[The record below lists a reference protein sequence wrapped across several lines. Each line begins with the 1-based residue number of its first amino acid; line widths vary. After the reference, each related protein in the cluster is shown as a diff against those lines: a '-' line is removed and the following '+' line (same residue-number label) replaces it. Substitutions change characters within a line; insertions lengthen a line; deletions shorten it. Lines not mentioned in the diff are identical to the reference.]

1 MRKLS
6 KFIGQ
11 EQPVRALRFNLTH
24 AIATRLPSR
33 VRTCIAL
40 SALTC
45 SAALAAPV
53 SDDSVTIYS
62 KLQPGAVSPDLYRP
76 APGRHFAGQVPGYA
90 IVRHDRPYDIEKGL
104 HTLRVTDVAALIDPT
119 TVTFSSLDRPATR
132 VLEQAFQFDLVS
144 QAKLIQRYLGQR
156 IAVEL
161 PRGDEID
168 LVEGVLLGATDGLTL
183 QLDDGSVQAIRS
195 YNNLRFD
202 QLPGGLITRPTLEWL
217 LDSPASGKQQTRVAY
232 ETQGMTWWADYNITY
247 DESQDC
253 AMDLSA
259 WVSIINQSGTAYE
272 NARLK
277 LIAGDVHRAEQRQPR
292 RDVVYKMAMAE
303 EADAGFVEKAFFEY
317 HLYTLGRRTD
327 LPDNS
332 TMQLQLM
339 PTARGIECAKELVFA
354 PTLDTPWWGY
364 QQLEQEYGRY
374 GNGDVNVFLR
384 FRNDEAQQLGIPL
397 PAGRIRVMQL
407 DPSDDSL
414 EFIGED
420 VIDHTPRNEDVLIEM
435 GNAFDVVGERKQTDF
450 RLDLRT
456 RNLWETFEIRL
467 RNHKDEAVDV
477 AVLENLYRSAN
488 WKIEGASL
496 KHRKEN
502 SNRVRFDVRV
512 PSEEEVVL
520 TYTAHYYW

>member
-1 MRKLS
+1 MRKVS
-6 KFIGQ
+6 TFAGKVQ
-11 EQPVRALRFNLTH
+11 AK
-24 AIATRLPSR
+24 IAKRCRRRQRNIVRLPSQLR
-33 VRTCIAL
+33 SCIAL
-40 SALTC
+40 SALACGT
-45 SAALAAPV
+45 AVAAPV

-76 APGRHFAGQVPGYA
+76 TPGRHYSGQVPGYA
-90 IVRHDRPYDIEKGL
+90 IVRHDRPYDIEKGQ

-119 TVTFSSLDRPATR
+119 TVTFSSLDRPGTR
-132 VLEQAFQFDLVS
+132 VLEQSFQFDLVS

-161 PRGDEID
+161 PRGDQVD

-183 QLDDGSVQAIRS
+183 QMDDGSVQAIRS

-217 LDSPASGKQQTRVAY
+217 LDSPSTGEQETRIAY

-247 DESQDC
+247 DESTAC
-253 AMDLSA
+253 TMDLSA
-259 WVSIINQSGTAYE
+259 WVSIINQSGATYE

-339 PTARGIECAKELVFA
+339 PTARGIGCAKELVFA

-364 QQLEQEYGRY
+364 QQLDQEYGRY
-374 GNGDVNVFLR
+374 GNGDINVYLR
-384 FRNDEAQQLGIPL
+384 FRNEEAQQLGIPL

-407 DPSDDSL
+407 DPADDSL

-488 WKIEGASL
+488 WKIEGASQ
-496 KHRKEN
+496 KHRKES
-502 SNRVRFDVRV
+502 SNRIRFDVRV

-520 TYTAHYYW
+520 TYTAHYFW

>member
-1 MRKLS
+1 MRKLTTYPG
-6 KFIGQ
+6 KF
-11 EQPVRALRFNLTH
+11 EPVA
-24 AIATRLPSR
+24 ATRPGGQQTGMVRLTSR
-33 VRTCIAL
+33 LRACIAM
-40 SALTC
+40 SALAC
-45 SAALAAPV
+45 GAAVAAPV

-62 KLQPGAVSPDLYRP
+62 SLQPGAVSPDLYRP
-76 APGRHFAGQVPGYA
+76 APGRHFSGQVPGYA

-119 TVTFSSLDRPATR
+119 TVTFASLDRPATR
-132 VLEQAFQFDLVS
+132 VLEQSFQFDLVS

-161 PRGDEID
+161 PRGDQVD

-195 YNNLRFD
+195 YNNLRFN
-202 QLPGGLITRPTLEWL
+202 QLPGGLNTRPTLEWL
-217 LDSPASGKQQTRVAY
+217 LDSPASGQQETRITY
-232 ETQGMTWWADYNITY
+232 ETEGLTWWADYNITY
-247 DESQDC
+247 DESAAC
-253 AMDLSA
+253 TMDLSA
-259 WVSIINQSGTAYE
+259 WVSIINQSGAGYQ

-277 LIAGDVHRAEQRQPR
+277 LIAGDVHRAERRQPQ
-292 RDVVYKMAMAE
+292 RDVVYKMAMAA
-303 EADAGFVEKAFFEY
+303 EADAGFVEKSFFEY
-317 HLYTLGRRTD
+317 HLYTLSRRTD

-339 PTARGIECAKELVFA
+339 PTARRIECAKELVFA
-354 PTLDTPWWGY
+354 PTLNTPWWGY
-364 QQLEQEYGRY
+364 QQLDQEYGRH
-374 GNGDVNVFLR
+374 GKGDVNVFLR
-384 FRNDEAQQLGIPL
+384 FRNEEAQQLGAPL

-407 DPSDDSL
+407 DPDDDSL

-435 GNAFDVVGERKQTDF
+435 GNAFDVVGERVQTDF
-450 RLDLRT
+450 RVDSRT

-467 RNHKDEAVDV
+467 RNHKDEAARV

-488 WKIEGASL
+488 WKIEDASQ

-502 SNRVRFDVRV
+502 SNRIRFDVSV
-512 PSEEEVVL
+512 PSEGEVVL
-520 TYTAHYYW
+520 TYTAHYFW

>member
-1 MRKLS
+1 MRHS
-6 KFIGQ
+6 
-11 EQPVRALRFNLTH
+11 RRFARKACCFLAPIT
-24 AIATRLPSR
+24 LF
-33 VRTCIAL
+33 CG
-40 SALTC
+40 
-45 SAALAAPV
+45 AAMAAPV

-62 KLQPGAVSPDLYRP
+62 RLQPGAVSPDLYRP
-76 APGRHFAGQVPGYA
+76 APGRPFTGQVPGYA

-104 HTLRVTDVAALIDPT
+104 HALRVTDVAALIDPT

-132 VLEQAFQFDLVS
+132 VLEQSFQFDLVS

-161 PRGDEID
+161 PRGDQVD
-168 LVEGVLLGATDGLTL
+168 LVEGVLLGASDGLTL

-217 LDSPASGKQQTRVAY
+217 LDSPASGQQQTRIAY
-232 ETQGMTWWADYNITY
+232 ETEGMTWWADYNITY
-247 DESQDC
+247 DESRDC
-253 AMDLSA
+253 VMDLSA
-259 WVSIINQSGTAYE
+259 WVSIINQTGAAYE

-277 LIAGDVHRAEQRQPR
+277 LIAGDVHRAERKPPQRN
-292 RDVVYKMAMAE
+292 VVYKMAMAE
-303 EADAGFVEKAFFEY
+303 EADAGFAEKAFFEY
-317 HLYTLGRRTD
+317 HMYTLGRRTD

-332 TMQLQLM
+332 TLQLQLM
-339 PTARGIECAKELVFA
+339 PTARGISCAKELVFA

-364 QQLEQEYGRY
+364 QQLDQDYGRY

-384 FRNDEAQQLGIPL
+384 FRNEEAQQLGIPL

-407 DPSDDSL
+407 DPADDSL

-450 RLDLRT
+450 RIDLRT

-467 RNHKDEAVDV
+467 RNHKDEAISV

-488 WKIEGASL
+488 WKIEGASQ
-496 KHRKEN
+496 KYIKEN
-502 SNRVRFDVRV
+502 SNRIRFDARV
-512 PSEEEVVL
+512 PSEGEVVL
-520 TYTAHYYW
+520 TYTIHYFW

>member
-1 MRKLS
+1 MKKTS
-6 KFIGQ
+6 
-11 EQPVRALRFNLTH
+11 
-24 AIATRLPSR
+24 
-33 VRTCIAL
+33 L
-40 SALTC
+40 SALLLIAC
-45 SAALAAPV
+45 GSAAAAPP

-62 KLQPGAVSPDLYRP
+62 SLQPGAVSPDLYRP
-76 APGRHFAGQVPGYA
+76 VQGRHFSGQVPGYA
-90 IVRHDRPYDIEKGL
+90 IVRHQRAYDIEKGQN
-104 HTLRVTDVAALIDPT
+104 TLRVSDVAGLIDPT

-132 VLEQAFQFDLVS
+132 VLEQSFQFDLVS
-144 QAKLIQRYLGQR
+144 QAKLLQRYLGRQ
-156 IAVEL
+156 VQLEV
-161 PRGDEID
+161 PRGDQVD
-168 LVEGVLLGATDGLTL
+168 VVEGILLGASDGLTL
-183 QLDDGSVQAIRS
+183 QMEDGSVQAIRN
-195 YNNLRFD
+195 YHNLRFE

-217 LDSPASGKQQTRVAY
+217 LDSPSSGAQQTRIAY
-232 ETQGMTWWADYNITY
+232 ETQGMTWWADYSIVY
-247 DESQDC
+247 DESKAC
-253 AMDLSA
+253 TMDLSA
-259 WVSIINQSGTAYE
+259 WVSIINQSGAGYR

-277 LIAGDVHRAEQRQPR
+277 LIAGDVHRAEARQPQ

-332 TMQLQLM
+332 TKQLQLM

-364 QQLEQEYGRY
+364 QQLDQDYGRY
-374 GNGDVNVFLR
+374 GRGDINVYLR
-384 FRNDEAQQLGIPL
+384 FANDEARQLGVPL

-407 DPSDDSL
+407 DSADGGL

-467 RNHKDEAVDV
+467 RNHKDEAVSV
-477 AVLENLYRSAN
+477 VVLENLYRSAN
-488 WKIEGASL
+488 WKIEDASQG
-496 KHRKEN
+496 HQKEN
-502 SNRVRFDVRV
+502 SNRIRFDVDV
-512 PSEEEVVL
+512 PSEQEVVL
-520 TYTAHYYW
+520 TYTAHYSW